1 MNGWPSSPFH
11 EGKRLRFG
19 CLGQVWNFGPL
30 QKMFAPPVCL
40 GASQFFYACCNI
52 NAVRIQTK
60 TKNCDRTNFWLT
72 KIEVRANKSEISNAA
87 ILTTTM
93 LEAPSMTKKCM

>member
-1 MNGWPSSPFH
+1 MHICVAFNHPGARLILQN
-11 EGKRLRFG
+11 KR
-19 CLGQVWNFGPL
+19 
-30 QKMFAPPVCL
+30 
-40 GASQFFYACCNI
+40 SQN
-52 NAVRIQTK
+52 QDQDQ
-60 TKNCDRTNFWLT
+60 NCDRTNFWLT